1 MINLNLNTARQDL
14 RDKIFNLDYCLREFE
29 GKAQALG
36 LDVRNA
42 KVSDEIIRVPLVG
55 KKGLDGWYALHL
67 DQEVLYGVFGNW
79 VNGIQQTYSSRSEFL
94 IDDSVLQKIQQKK
107 EIYFKQAEE
116 KKKVGAIEAQKLYDS
131 AGEVNPEHPYLVK
144 KKIKSFNIKQ
154 SGDDL
159 IIPIKDIDG
168 NIISTQRI
176 LPDGTKL
183 FQKDCSP
190 VGTFIFGEIK
200 NKVIFCE
207 GYATGASIHI
217 ATGLPVIV
225 AFSAHS
231 LVKISTLTMKGQ
243 YKQIRRILAGDN
255 DEAGKK
261 AVSSILSACEDAD
274 AVFPDKEGYDWNDV
288 FQEDPEKVKQAF
300 LKKDVLP
307 FKAFKELD
315 VDELPYPEFIYS
327 DFYARG
333 YTSVTLASPKLGKSL
348 FAIAEAFDM
357 ATGLGLLT
365 GYQTEKRR
373 VLVYNAEDD
382 QSILDARITALCIK
396 YQVSQKTLE
405 GYLWLTSGVD
415 WNNFFLIEGEEGKI
429 REDVFEGLQEF
440 IEENDI
446 DCVIFDPLQD
456 LSDSGEDNTVFRRLG
471 RRLRKLASET
481 NKKKG
486 GVSIHLIHHTRKLP
500 TTGFTGDLLDSG
512 RGGSSL
518 RGTARFNRVLISMSE
533 QEGKNASVDNHRHY
547 FRIADSESN
556 LAPPSS
562 SINRWFRKDSV
573 QLPKFSVGAVET
585 WKYPDPFD
593 DVQVADVGKL
603 QGLLRGMSD
612 YPNADVRS
620 SNWIGNIVAEV
631 FEKDL
636 EKISDKGM
644 VKRMIKTW
652 IENDVLRV
660 EKHKD
665 KRSGREIRV
674 VVCGDS
680 NVLFKSAT

>member
-1 MINLNLNTARQDL
+1 MINLNFNVARKAL
-14 RDKIFNLDYCLREFE
+14 REKIFNLDYSLKEFE
-29 GKAQALG
+29 GKAQGLG
-36 LDVRNA
+36 LDIRNA
-42 KVSDEIIRVPLVG
+42 KITDEIVRVPLVG
-55 KKGLDGWYALHL
+55 KKSLDGWYALHL
-67 DQEVLYGVFGNW
+67 DNDVLYGVFGNW
-79 VNGIQQTYSSRSEFL
+79 VNGVQETYSSKSEFL
-94 IDDSVLQKIQQKK
+94 IDESLLQKIKQKK
-107 EIYFKQAEE
+107 EEHFKRADE
-116 KKKVGAIEAQKLYDS
+116 KKKLGAIEAQKVWDN
-131 AGEVNPEHPYLVK
+131 AGEVSPNHPYLLK
-144 KKIKSFNIKQ
+144 KKIRSFNIKQ
-154 SGDDL
+154 SGDAL
-159 IIPIKDIDG
+159 LIPIRDLDG
-168 NIISTQRI
+168 KIISTQRI
-176 LPDGTKL
+176 LEDGTKL
-183 FQKDCSP
+183 FQKDCNP
-190 VGTFIFGEIK
+190 VGSFVFGEVKDTAIL
-200 NKVIFCE
+200 CE
-207 GYATGASIHI
+207 GYATGASIYE

-225 AFSAHS
+225 GFSAHS
-231 LVKISTLTMKGQ
+231 LVKIATLMKG
-243 YKQIRRILAGDN
+243 IRFVVAGDN
-255 DEAGKK
+255 DVAGKE
-261 AVSSILSACEDAD
+261 AVSGILSACLDARS
-274 AVFPDKEGYDWNDV
+274 VFPEGEGQDWNDV
-288 FQEDPEKVKQAF
+288 YQEAPEKVKQAF

-307 FKAFKELD
+307 FKKFEALD
-315 VDELPYPEFIYS
+315 VNELPYPEFIYS

-357 ATGLGLLT
+357 ATGLGILT

-382 QSILDARITALCIK
+382 QSILDARISALCIK
-396 YQVSQKTLE
+396 NQVSQKLLE
-405 GYLWLTSGVD
+405 GQLWLTSGVE
-415 WNNFFLIEGEEGKI
+415 WNNFFLIEGEDGKI
-429 REDVFEGLQEF
+429 REDIFEGLHDF
-440 IEENDI
+440 ILENNI

-456 LSDSGEDNTVFRRLG
+456 LSDAGEDNNVFRRLG

-481 NKKKG
+481 NC
-486 GVSIHLIHHTRKLP
+486 SIHIIHHTRKMP

-533 QEGKNASVDNHRHY
+533 TEAKNAGVDNHRHY

-562 SINRWFRKDSV
+562 SINRWFKKDSV

-593 DVQVADVGKL
+593 DVQVADVGRL
-603 QGLLRGMSD
+603 QGLLRGMSE
-612 YPNADVRS
+612 YPSADVRS
-620 SNWIGNIVAEV
+620 ANWVGHLVAEV
-631 FEKDL
+631 FDKDL

>member
-1 MINLNLNTARQDL
+1 MINLNFNLARQDL
-14 RDKIFNLDYCLREFE
+14 RDKIFNLEYSLREFE
-29 GKAQALG
+29 TKAHALG

-42 KVSDEIIRVPLVG
+42 KVTDEIIRVPLIG

-67 DQEVLYGVFGNW
+67 DNEVLYGVFGNW
-79 VNGIQQTYSSRSEFL
+79 VNGIQETYSSKSEFL
-94 IDDSVLQKIQQKK
+94 IDESVMQKIQQKK
-107 EIYFKQAEE
+107 EEYFRKNEE
-116 KKKVGAIEAQKLYDS
+116 KKKAGSILAQQLFAE
-131 AGEVNPEHPYLVK
+131 AGEVNPDHPYLIK

-183 FQKDCSP
+183 FQKDCNP
-190 VGTFIFGEIK
+190 VGSFTFGEVK
-200 NKVIFCE
+200 DKAVFCE
-207 GYATGASIHI
+207 GYATGSSIYM
-217 ATGLPVIV
+217 ATGLPVV
-225 AFSAHS
+225 VGFSAHS
-231 LVKISTLTMKGQ
+231 LVKILTQTTKG
-243 YKQIRRILAGDN
+243 YENRFGIILAGDN
-255 DEAGKK
+255 DKAGKN
-261 AVSSILSACEDAD
+261 AVSSILEKFKNAR
-274 AVFPDKEGYDWNDV
+274 AVFPEGENQDWNDV

-300 LKKDVLP
+300 LKKDKIP

-315 VDELPYPEFIYS
+315 VDQLPYPEFIYS

-365 GYQTEKRR
+365 GYKQNKRR

-396 YQVSQKTLE
+396 YEVSQKTLE

-415 WNNFFLIEGEEGKI
+415 WNSFFLIEGEEGKI
-429 REDVFEGLQEF
+429 REDVFDGLHDF
-440 IEENDI
+440 IKEHDI

-456 LSDSGEDNTVFRRLG
+456 LSDSGEDNNVFRRLG

-481 NKKKG
+481 HC
-486 GVSIHLIHHTRKLP
+486 SIHLIHHTRKLP
-500 TTGFTGDLLDSG
+500 TTGYTGDLLDSG

-518 RGTARFNRVLISMSE
+518 RGTARFNRVLISMTE
-533 QEGKNASVDNHRHY
+533 QEGKNAGVENHRHF

-620 SNWIGNIVAEV
+620 SNWIGNIVAEI
-631 FEKDL
+631 FDKDL
-636 EKISDKGM
+636 EKISDKGA

-674 VVCGDS
+674 VVCGDN
-680 NVLFKSAT
+680 NVLSKSAT